1 MKNTALKRA
10 IISFVIIFSCIL
22 NLPLVFANAFS
33 NGIIAFNISKTES
46 QVESNK
52 GNTNIFSVSE
62 ALYDSM
68 QLGVKG
74 LSKNAFNYAIK
85 GFYKLL
91 HKGKFEKDNI
101 ISIVDFS
108 LPSSKKR
115 LFVIDLDK
123 GELVYNTYVAHGVN
137 SGKLMAS
144 QFSNTPE
151 SNKSSLGFY
160 ETLAT
165 YMGGHGYSLRLQ
177 GLEKGI
183 NDNANRRDIV
193 IHGADYVDESLIKT
207 QGFIGRSW
215 GCPALPEEL
224 YRPIINTIK
233 NGTCL
238 FIFSP
243 DKTYLKKSA
252 VINT

>member
-1 MKNTALKRA
+1 MKNTTIKKT
-10 IISFVIIFSCIL
+10 IISFIIVLTFIL
-22 NLPLVFANAFS
+22 NLPLVFANSVSGGKITFDVA
-33 NGIIAFNISKTES
+33 NTAITVKPYKT
-46 QVESNK
+46 
-52 GNTNIFSVSE
+52 NTNFTSVAE

-68 QLGVKG
+68 QLAVKG
-74 LSKNAFNYAIK
+74 LSKDAFNYAIN

-91 HKGKFEKDNI
+91 NKGKFEKDNI

-123 GELVYNTYVAHGVN
+123 GEVVYNTYVAHGVN
-137 SGKLMAS
+137 SGKLMAN
-144 QFSNTPE
+144 QFSNSPE
-151 SNKSSLGFY
+151 SYKSSLGFY
-160 ETLAT
+160 QTLDT

-193 IHGADYVDESLIKT
+193 IHGADYVDESLIQT
-207 QGFIGRSW
+207 QGYIGRSW
-215 GCPALPEEL
+215 GCPALPEKL
-224 YRPIINTIK
+224 YKPIINTIK

-243 DKTYLKKSA
+243 DKAYLKKSA
-252 VINT
+252 IINA